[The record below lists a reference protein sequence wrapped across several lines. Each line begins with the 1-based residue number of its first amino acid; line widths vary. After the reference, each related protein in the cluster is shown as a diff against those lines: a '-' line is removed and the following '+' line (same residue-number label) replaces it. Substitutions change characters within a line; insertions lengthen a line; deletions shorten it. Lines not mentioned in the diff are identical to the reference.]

1 MAEICVIVP
10 VYNVEP
16 YLCRCLDSI
25 LAQTYQDFEIL
36 LINDGSADG
45 SGVICDQYALKD
57 PRIHV
62 IHQENRGIA
71 AVRSMSLEWALDN
84 SESTWI
90 AFVDSDDCIANVYL
104 ERLMKNALRNNADI
118 ASCAAAI
125 TYFEDPQLRDVPE
138 IPSAAA
144 VITNVRACQEVY
156 KINGIT
162 TVTCWGKLIKKKLF
176 EGIRFPEGK
185 IHEDEAIIPQV
196 LYRAN
201 RIAASQDQLYYYFQS
216 ANSIMRSSFSLKR
229 FQAIEAIDGCIAFF
243 RQQGEE
249 SIVAEAQK
257 RRSVLLFLSIAY
269 GRRAGFYRQIP
280 DAYRI
285 PEWKA
290 MLSMQKNVS
299 FEEFTWHLGKFYPKL
314 VRPYSYLRKL
324 FKLLHLV

>member
-1 MAEICVIVP
+1 MPAVCVIVP

-16 YLCRCLDSI
+16 YLPRCLDSI
-25 LAQTYQDFEIL
+25 LAQSYQDFEIL

-45 SGVICDQYALKD
+45 SGAICDQYARKD

-71 AVRSMSLEWALDN
+71 AVRSMSLEWALHN
-84 SESTWI
+84 SESEWI
-90 AFVDSDDCIANVYL
+90 AFVDSDDCVADVYL
-104 ERLMKNALRNNADI
+104 ERLVSNARQYRADI
-118 ASCAAAI
+118 SSCALV
-125 TYFEDPQLRDVPE
+125 TYSDPSELETISREPGVVTLLSGAE
-138 IPSAAA
+138 
-144 VITNVRACQEVY
+144 ACQEVY
-156 KINGIT
+156 KINGLA
-162 TVTCWGKLIKKKLF
+162 TVTCPGKLIRKVLLS
-176 EGIRFPEGK
+176 GVQFPEGK
-185 IHEDEAIIPQV
+185 IHEDEALIPRI
-196 LYRAN
+196 LYAAE
-201 RIAASQDQLYYYFQS
+201 RIAASRDILYYYFQS
-216 ANSIMRSSFSLKR
+216 ANSIMRSPFSLKR

-290 MLSMQKNVS
+290 LLDMHKNVS
-299 FEEFTWHLGKFYPKL
+299 YEEFTWQFGKFYPKL
-314 VRPYSYLRKL
+314 VRPYAYLRKL

>member
-16 YLCRCLDSI
+16 YLSRCLDSI

-36 LINDGSADG
+36 LINDGSTDG
-45 SGVICDQYALKD
+45 SDAICDQYAQKD

-71 AVRSMSLEWALDN
+71 AVRSMSLEWAVHN

-90 AFVDSDDCIANVYL
+90 AFVDSDDCIADVYL
-104 ERLMKNALRNNADI
+104 ERLMHNALQISADI
-118 ASCAAAI
+118 STCATAV
-125 TYFEDPQLRDVPE
+125 TYFENPELKTVPE
-138 IPSAAA
+138 LPGGITA
-144 VITNVRACQEVY
+144 ITNARACQEVY
-156 KINGIT
+156 RINGIT
-162 TVTCWGKLIKKKLF
+162 TVTCWGKLIRKRLF

-201 RIAASQDQLYYYFQS
+201 WIAVCQDQLYYYFQS

-290 MLSMQKNVS
+290 LLQMQKNTS

-324 FKLLHLV
+324 FKLLHFV